1 MTNQEKIIQI
11 LHTTPKMTCA
21 TIAQVLNCQR
31 ATAGSRLNFM
41 LKKGIVLRSVIP
53 NKKEFIYYLPQDVR
67 PKNTAISLTE
77 KSRQWIIE
85 RSQIN
90 SQILAEYLNGKTC
103 NSVSIL
109 GDLEA
114 KGFLERIGRNP
125 ITKQV
130 NFRLKNDDSKLQS
143 AINNLVKLQD
153 DVTNI
158 LNGLPENGYT
168 QLQARQILSKLRGK
182 IQIALEEHA

>member
-11 LHTTPKMTCA
+11 LHTTPKMTCGA
-21 TIAQVLNCQR
+21 IAEALNCQR

-41 LKKGIVLRSVIP
+41 LKKGVVLRSTIP
-53 NKKEFIYYLPQDVR
+53 NKKEFIYYLPKEVK
-67 PKNTAISLTE
+67 PKNTTLSLTE
-77 KSRQWIIE
+77 KSRLWIIE

-103 NSVSIL
+103 NAVSIL

-130 NFRLKNDDSKLQS
+130 NFRLKNDDSKLQNT
-143 AINNLVKLQD
+143 INNLINLQD

-182 IQIALEEHA
+182 IQIALEQHV